1 MNVLESVDIIK
12 GLIHTFIR
20 IMPLGLY
27 FFTYFSS
34 ILYKDYRSVILMIGL
49 IFNDLIGYLYNKY
62 SNIIFN
68 DSCAIFGNLDG
79 DKLNFLPNYHSE
91 IIAFVTSFF
100 YTEIWSKGQIKGSW
114 FKFIFL
120 LFMIIVTIWS
130 RMSIGCEVS
139 YEKIIFNLLFGMV
152 RGSLFFY
159 FFSSQYQNVDEN
171 KSNLEKT
178 ACDKEYSDYSCE
190 TIKDGNVIVKKPLM
204 NNNNTNDGDSSND

>member
-79 DKLNFLPNYHSE
+79 DKLNFLLKKP
-91 IIAFVTSFF
+91 
-100 YTEIWSKGQIKGSW
+100 IKELLIVG
-114 FKFIFL
+114 FFIF
-120 LFMIIVTIWS
+120 
-130 RMSIGCEVS
+130 
-139 YEKIIFNLLFGMV
+139 
-152 RGSLFFY
+152 
-159 FFSSQYQNVDEN
+159 
-171 KSNLEKT
+171 
-178 ACDKEYSDYSCE
+178 
-190 TIKDGNVIVKKPLM
+190 
-204 NNNNTNDGDSSND
+204 